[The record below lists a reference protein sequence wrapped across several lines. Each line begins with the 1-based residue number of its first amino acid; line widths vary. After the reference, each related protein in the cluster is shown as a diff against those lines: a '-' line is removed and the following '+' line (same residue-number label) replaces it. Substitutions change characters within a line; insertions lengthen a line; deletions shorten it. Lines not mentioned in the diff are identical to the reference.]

1 MRNVAIRFCY
11 LFLATLLGSALF
23 ADTLPRPIGV
33 AFDKG
38 ALFTVA
44 GYTGASPLSGFPVLV
59 RIKVNSP
66 AGFFYTDLHSQTD
79 GADIAFV
86 DMEGN
91 GLPFE
96 IDTWNTSGESLIW
109 VKLPTMT
116 NGTEFVM
123 CWGSA
128 ESGKA
133 VCADSP
139 FADYVGVWHMSE
151 ANGTIA
157 DSSGHRL
164 TATPTGTNAQ
174 SLSIASAGPVGNGRQ
189 CGVGANASD
198 CAYLSIPSYDSL
210 NVSNTFAV
218 SGWFFQSANQMSD
231 ARLFSRKNK
240 ADPADATGWEVICKY
255 LKTNPPYSQIS
266 ARGADAGNK
275 ADCNMHGVWSVAGWQ
290 HLTVVYNGTKA
301 SIYLDGECVV
311 DPTDVNEATDNDKT
325 LSIGSYS
332 GGGSSYFIGSVDECR
347 ILDAVPTA
355 DWIAADYATMTNAAF
370 LSAGKA
376 VYFDGATTPIP
387 AIELVGVE
395 YNAEDYT
402 ADVDYSVVWTGYGCQ
417 NVDVLI
423 AWGYAPT
430 DLVHTNAVATR
441 AAGPGYGSFPLFKD
455 EVTIYIQAVVTN
467 ELGYVGISA
476 DVAELYVEKNDK
488 AQDEDVPILSD
499 VSLSRVDGLY
509 AVITGVVAS
518 VGNYTGDVPQCAIRL
533 WYGEDPAS
541 PSSVVEG
548 VVGLGPFALNATN
561 LQAGVQYSF
570 WVEMEDAVGGHV
582 ESVAMPF
589 TTKGSFELGEV
600 VSSAIDRT
608 ITVSSSNG
616 VAGASTTF
624 VFAKWDDGDW
634 ALVKTFD
641 VDSPSL
647 GFEATYAAPGWGAV
661 SWQIMVS
668 NECMTVDG
676 EPTGIFWTNVVA
688 GTQMPIDG
696 RTYYWQPV
704 DGDWNGNW
712 NDPAHWSHNGG
723 DGGRGYPDNA
733 SSTASFENCRVANPV
748 VVNVDGNYTMKL
760 LVPYGKSAAS
770 SVRFKGNGRDVSG
783 ITSASFPSYTDGV
796 TPAYPIAAN
805 TTMEFFDMTVVRGG
819 PWEVIRSGGGTLN
832 HSDITNVTMRL
843 SGTTMMTTAES
854 YFAFATPYS
863 RLELLNYSTNIFS
876 KSCFGGTNAVVVIDN
891 SYMRANGNGSMGIL
905 LPQDVYGEGL
915 FVLRGQDAVVESA
928 GGFGTHNNEA
938 NARIVLD
945 VPVGGFRNP
954 PIVLTGNYKFAAPTG
969 GGATK
974 LSFEVSEKSPALR
987 KSHAHLSNMVIVQT
1001 ESGIDTSYMDDAI
1014 GTVPV
1019 HSGVSC
1025 GEFKYGVN
1033 GAPLADGASLS
1044 TARQILLD
1052 LNGYG
1057 GAPLFIRLR

>member
-96 IDTWNTSGESLIW
+96 IDTWDPNGTSLIW
-109 VKLPTMT
+109 VRLPTMT
-116 NGTEFVM
+116 NGTQFVM

-151 ANGTIA
+151 ANGAIA
-157 DSSGHRL
+157 DSSGHGRD
-164 TATPTGTNAQ
+164 AVPAGTNAE
-174 SLSIASAGPVGNGRQ
+174 SLSIAGDGPVGNGRQ
-189 CGVGANASD
+189 CAAN
-198 CAYLSIPSYDSL
+198 AYLSVANAAAM
-210 NVSNTFAV
+210 NVGNTFAV
-218 SGWFFQSANQMSD
+218 SGWFFQSTNQTSD
-231 ARLFSRKNK
+231 ARLFSRKIRNQQYNN
-240 ADPADATGWEVICKY
+240 GWEVICKY
-255 LKTNPPYSQIS
+255 LKTNPPYSQFS
-266 ARGADAGNK
+266 ARGAGDSNK
-275 ADCNMHGVWSVAGWQ
+275 ADFDMHGVWSAYGWQ
-290 HLTVVYNGTKA
+290 HLTIVYNGTKA
-301 SIYLDGECVV
+301 SIYLDGECIV
-311 DPTDVNEATDNDKT
+311 DASDINEATDNDNS

-332 GGGSSYFIGSVDECR
+332 GGESSYFIGSVDECR

-355 DWIAADYATMTNAAF
+355 DWVAADCATVTNAAF

-376 VYFDGATTPIP
+376 VYFDGATTPVP

-395 YNAEDYT
+395 YNAENYT

-417 NVDVLI
+417 DVDVLI

-430 DLVHTNAVATR
+430 DLVHTNAVATCT
-441 AAGPGYGSFPLFKD
+441 AGPGHCAVPLFKD
-455 EVTIYIQAVVTN
+455 EVTIYIKAIVTN

-488 AQDEDVPILSD
+488 AQEEKVPILSD
-499 VSLSRVDGLY
+499 VGISRVDGVY

-541 PSSVVEG
+541 PSSVVES
-548 VVGLGPFALNATN
+548 VVGLGPFALNAMN
-561 LQAGVQYSF
+561 LQVGVQYGCR
-570 WVEMEDAVGGHV
+570 VEMEDAAGEHV
-582 ESVAMPF
+582 ESAAMTF
-589 TTKGSFELGEV
+589 TTKGPFELGEV
-600 VSSAIDRT
+600 VSSAIEQT

-616 VAGASTTF
+616 VVGASTTY

-634 ALVKTFD
+634 TLVETFD

-647 GFEATYAAPGWGAV
+647 EFEATYLAPTWSKAV
-661 SWQIMVS
+661 AWQIMVS
-668 NECMTVDG
+668 NECLTVEG

-688 GTQMPIDG
+688 GTQMPIDD
-696 RTYYWQPV
+696 RIYYWQPV
-704 DGDWNGNW
+704 DEDWNGDW
-712 NDPAHWSHNGG
+712 DDPAHWRHSGG
-723 DGGRGYPDNA
+723 DGGQGYPDNA
-733 SSTASFENCRVANPV
+733 SSTASFEDCRAANPV
-748 VVNVDGNYTMKL
+748 VVNVNGNYTIKL

-1001 ESGIDTSYMDDAI
+1001 KLGIDTNHMDGAI

-1019 HSGVSC
+1019 HSGVLC
-1025 GEFKYGVN
+1025 GEFKYGAD
-1033 GAPLADGASLS
+1033 GDPLADGASLS

-1057 GAPLFIRLR
+1057 GRALFIHLR